1 MADFI
6 RLKPDRPSVNGTKRI
21 ISGKDYAQAVEA
33 RRVLEEARAEAEAL
47 VRAAQEK
54 YDTARDRGYADG
66 SAAAQQELAERMF
79 ELVAGSVDYLGNA
92 EAQISRVVMTCLRKI
107 LGTLPEEDLV
117 IGAARAALDDLRNE
131 PRATLRVHPS
141 VADAVRA
148 RKSEIMQGDSDVAYL
163 EIVGDDRMEH
173 GGACLESDAGT
184 VDASIEVQIKALEKV
199 FRQRLGGKDS
209 PAAD

>member
-1 MADFI
+1 MADFV
-6 RLKPDRPSVNGTKRI
+6 RLKADRPSIDGSARVIAR
-21 ISGKDYAQAVEA
+21 KDYTDAVEA
-33 RRVLEEARAEAEAL
+33 HRVLEEARAEADAL
-47 VRAAQEK
+47 MQAAQEK

-66 SAAAQQELAERMF
+66 SAAAQQELTERML

-92 EAQISRVVMTCLRKI
+92 EAQLSRVVMTCLRKI
-107 LGTLPEEDLV
+107 LGTFPEEDLV
-117 IGAARAALDDLRNE
+117 VGAARAALADLRNE

-163 EIVGDDRMEH
+163 DVVGDDRMEH
-173 GGACLESDAGT
+173 GSACLESEAGI

-199 FRQRLGGKDS
+199 FGERLGNKDGS
-209 PAAD
+209 ASD

>member
-1 MADFI
+1 MADFV
-6 RLKPDRPSVNGTKRI
+6 RLKADRPSVDGTTRI
-21 ISGKDYAQAVEA
+21 IARKDYADAVEA
-33 RRVLEEARAEAEAL
+33 HRVLEEARAEAEEL
-47 VRAAQEK
+47 VRTAREQ

-66 SAAAQQELAERMF
+66 SAQAQQELAERML

-92 EAQISRVVMTCLRKI
+92 EKQLSRVVMACLRKI
-107 LGTLPEEDLV
+107 LGAFPEEDLV
-117 IGAARAALDDLRNE
+117 IRAARAALEDLRNE

-148 RKSEIMQGDSDVAYL
+148 RKSEIMQGDSDVAYV

-173 GGACLESDAGT
+173 GSACLESEAGI

-199 FRQRLGGKDS
+199 FGQRLGS
-209 PAAD
+209 